1 MEEKL
6 NELYNE
12 CIEELKSIGINV
24 IDNELIGEIDI
35 HLSKRNTK
43 GDQKYPYKRKLDI
56 SYTFETLYVYK
67 VSGEDTMNQHNKCIK
82 VVL

>member
-43 GDQKYPYKRKLDI
+43 GD
-56 SYTFETLYVYK
+56 
-67 VSGEDTMNQHNKCIK
+67 
-82 VVL
+82 